1 MTNMSTARES
11 AEQMLAELAAAGK
24 LGEVRIVDDA
34 IVETETDWYF
44 PYDAVAYIERGD
56 ISAALAGNIPIRV
69 TKSDGQISLSPPP
82 R

>member
-1 MTNMSTARES
+1 MSTARES

>member
-1 MTNMSTARES
+1 MTSMTTARES
-11 AEQMLAELAAAGK
+11 AEQKLAELAAANE

-44 PYDAVAYIERGD
+44 PYDAVAFIERGD

-69 TKSDGQISLSPPP
+69 TKSDGQISLSLPP